1 MLTAWLTIVL
11 LHPSPAVR
19 TGAVSVLEA
28 GRQLHSVVDEWHEQE
43 MASRNTCHMYEGSLG
58 RYQKG
63 GGGAHQ
69 KPRNA
74 FREGW
79 VSPGRKRHG
88 YCTVSGPPSTYHV
101 P

>member
-1 MLTAWLTIVL
+1 MAEDHKEILARKVIIE
-11 LHPSPAVR
+11 R
-19 TGAVSVLEA
+19 RKEEA
-28 GRQLHSVVDEWHEQE
+28 PCSARES
-43 MASRNTCHMYEGSLG
+43 APRNTCHMYEGSLG
-58 RYQKG
+58 RYRKG
-63 GGGAHQ
+63 GSGAHQ